1 MGIVTEITVPG
12 DAFELGTSLAPIED
26 VYVTFDRVVPTGGRL
41 FPYMWVSTD
50 DHTLFCQLL
59 QRNPAV
65 EDLEMVHQ
73 EDDRAL
79 YDVAWCD
86 DTDGFLCCLRTTD
99 LVVLRAGGTASAWE
113 FELRFADQET
123 VSAFQKKC
131 ADREISISVD
141 KVTTKSVSDPLEEK
155 LTKSQRRTVQL
166 ALEKGYFDVPRKTTL
181 VELAAELDISDQAVS
196 ARIRRATK
204 KLSQQLLLPYQS
216 EEHKQAP
223 PKQR

>member
-26 VYVTFDRVVPTGGRL
+26 VHVTFERVIPTGDRL

-50 DHTLFCQLL
+50 DHRLFSQLL

-65 EDLEMVHQ
+65 EGLERVHR
-73 EDDRAL
+73 EDERAL
-79 YDVAWCD
+79 YEISWCE
-86 DTDGFLCCLRTTD
+86 DTDGLASCLRSTD
-99 LVVLRAGGTASAWE
+99 LIVLRAGGTASSWE

-123 VSAFQKKC
+123 ISAFQERC
-131 ADREISISVD
+131 ADHDVSITIDRVI
-141 KVTTKSVSDPLEEK
+141 TKSVSDPLEEK
-155 LTKSQRRTVQL
+155 LTTAQRRTVQL

-181 VELAAELDISDQAVS
+181 VELAAELDVSDQAVS

-204 KLSQQLLLPYQS
+204 KLSQQLLLPHQS
-216 EEHKQAP
+216 EEHEQAP
-223 PKQR
+223 LNQR